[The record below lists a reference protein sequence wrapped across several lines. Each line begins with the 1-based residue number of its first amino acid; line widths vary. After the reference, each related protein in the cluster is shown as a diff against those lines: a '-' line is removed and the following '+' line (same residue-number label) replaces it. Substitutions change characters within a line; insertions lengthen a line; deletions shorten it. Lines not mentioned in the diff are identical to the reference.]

1 MYCLELWRWLRS
13 CKLLRWRPLKICVC
27 ICKTHTY
34 LRVFLSMHEDRY
46 SYVFDG
52 VSLRVMSMLTQLL
65 MPVLTIVL
73 MRTAMRFV
81 MLALAVMQMRVLAW
95 VRRSMLNANANAPA
109 YVNSN
114 AKAKAEC
121 DARVEINIKVNAN
134 ANANVTFTV
143 DGNVNA
149 DVVVHVG

>member
-1 MYCLELWRWLRS
+1 
-13 CKLLRWRPLKICVC
+13 
-27 ICKTHTY
+27 
-34 LRVFLSMHEDRY
+34 MHEDRY

-81 MLALAVMQMRVLAW
+81 MLALTVMQMRVLAW